1 LTERQREVLSLVAN
15 GHIYKEIAET
25 LDISERTVKYHIQS
39 AIDKLHLQNRQQLI
53 SYASKAGLLEQTIR
67 NK

>member
-1 LTERQREVLSLVAN
+1 LTERQREVLSLIVL
-15 GHIYKEIAET
+15 GHIYKEIAEI